1 MNTLMKLPHYKWQK
15 SVLILI
21 LSFLISNFAL
31 SQEYIVS
38 INPVK
43 TARSEIVSPA
53 DEGQI
58 IPSNSI
64 LQVSGSES
72 VLQNRPKQ
80 ITLELG
86 DILPDE
92 RYSAPMLI
100 SLEIF
105 DLLAHEVKFTTGT
118 KDGDKII
125 DFPFVNYKGKINDG
139 DWINLSFSKTGTIG
153 WIRLSNRTYLI
164 QPVQSTAQNTGNR
177 EHSIREITGQ
187 DQNGIRCGLNTGSL
201 PPEIKKLMAS
211 LDSYIARKAGDT
223 RLTAKVALETDYETY
238 VGFGN
243 DINLTTSWLLSIAA
257 SVSQIYEQQVNVGL
271 EVVYT
276 RVWTTPDDPYTQ
288 IGFSLFPE
296 FQNYWNANMQSVD
309 RDVAILVIKDLA
321 RLAGGLSSLDALGN
335 IQSAYA
341 ISGENV
347 ITVAHELGHVFG
359 SPHTHNCSWPAGP
372 GWTLA
377 PIDKC
382 ATVEGDCDIKEIIPQ
397 EGTIMSYCPTSTQ
410 TFGTLVSNLIRARA
424 EVKLGAGDLLMSTA
438 TGKVTSSG
446 SGLANVAI
454 RAFRGDGTNLST
466 TTSTDGTFSLNLY
479 YDDYNI
485 RADQAGYLI
494 KPSGKSSGS
503 FYVTVADTKVTGLNF
518 EATALTADL
527 FEPDNNPGQAVTITT
542 DGTVQQHTLH
552 TISDIDYAR
561 FNAVSGKSY
570 YLSLKLGDVLDS
582 PTLSLLGTDGITYL
596 QNASYPPS
604 MVWKAPQT
612 GTYYLRVSGTT
623 GFYGLL
629 VALAPFVNQESNISP
644 LKYSDSVWGD
654 YDGDGDLDLLVS
666 GMDDNY
672 AMKIA
677 LFRNDNGNLIQ
688 TDAGIEQLTT
698 TSTIVVKW
706 TDIDNDDDLDAF
718 IGAGNVAYIY
728 INDGGHFTS
737 KITIDDKLVSLQS
750 AEFADYDNDGDQD
763 ILIQSFA
770 DVNYMGDV
778 ALLHLYRNNNG
789 SFENINL
796 GLRGV
801 CFGKAVWGDYDRDGD
816 PDIFVTGASNVN
828 QVSGSSSGD
837 SPFTKVYLNS
847 NGSFSDANVALV
859 QVASFPDIALGD
871 YDSDGDLDLAISGQD
886 QSGLVAKIYRNDN
899 GSYTDIVALLTGVHN
914 VSMKW
919 GDYDNDGDLDLVI
932 TGQESL
938 SAGASPLTKLYI
950 NNGGTFEEAYFNSI
964 FPGIGIGS
972 VSWSD
977 YDNDSDLDM
986 MLIGEASN
994 MKGLGNL
1001 VSNES
1006 SVTNTPPSAPSG
1018 LNAFV
1023 DGSSVTL
1030 SWLIAHDNK
1039 TPDEGLTYN
1048 LCVGTTPGGTD
1059 VLSPMSNLQT
1069 GKRMIVE
1076 PGNAG
1081 LSLQHKLK
1089 NLPPNKY
1096 YWTVQS
1102 IDNSY
1107 AGGSF
1112 AAVQSFEISI
1122 LTSNSELPDN
1132 KKKIDVY
1139 PNPVSDI
1146 LTIVCSGNNKEIG
1159 FDILNSVGQIV
1170 LSGKLLDKAIVQ
1182 TSTFS
1187 PGIYLIKLNTGK
1199 TIEFNKIIKQ

>member
-1 MNTLMKLPHYKWQK
+1 M
-15 SVLILI
+15 S
-21 LSFLISNFAL
+21 S
-31 SQEYIVS
+31 
-38 INPVK
+38 
-43 TARSEIVSPA
+43 
-53 DEGQI
+53 
-58 IPSNSI
+58 
-64 LQVSGSES
+64 
-72 VLQNRPKQ
+72 
-80 ITLELG
+80 
-86 DILPDE
+86 
-92 RYSAPMLI
+92 
-100 SLEIF
+100 
-105 DLLAHEVKFTTGT
+105 
-118 KDGDKII
+118 
-125 DFPFVNYKGKINDG
+125 
-139 DWINLSFSKTGTIG
+139 
-153 WIRLSNRTYLI
+153 
-164 QPVQSTAQNTGNR
+164 
-177 EHSIREITGQ
+177 
-187 DQNGIRCGLNTGSL
+187 
-201 PPEIKKLMAS
+201 
-211 LDSYIARKAGDT
+211 
-223 RLTAKVALETDYETY
+223 
-238 VGFGN
+238 
-243 DINLTTSWLLSIAA
+243 
-257 SVSQIYEQQVNVGL
+257 
-271 EVVYT
+271 

-494 KPSGKSSGS
+494 KPSGKSSAS

-629 VALAPFVNQESNISP
+629 VALAPFVNQESNIAP

-770 DVNYMGDV
+770 D
-778 ALLHLYRNNNG
+778 
-789 SFENINL
+789 
-796 GLRGV
+796 
-801 CFGKAVWGDYDRDGD
+801 
-816 PDIFVTGASNVN
+816 
-828 QVSGSSSGD
+828 
-837 SPFTKVYLNS
+837 
-847 NGSFSDANVALV
+847 
-859 QVASFPDIALGD
+859 
-871 YDSDGDLDLAISGQD
+871 
-886 QSGLVAKIYRNDN
+886 KIYRNDN

>member
-1 MNTLMKLPHYKWQK
+1 MLQK
-15 SVLILI
+15 SLIILI
-21 LSFLISNFAL
+21 LCFLISNFAHA
-31 SQEYIVS
+31 QENLVS
-38 INPVK
+38 IRPVEGAK
-43 TARSEIVSPA
+43 SEIVSSSGN
-53 DEGQI
+53 GQI
-58 IPSNSI
+58 IPNKKI
-64 LQVSGSES
+64 LKVSGSES
-72 VLQNRPKQ
+72 ILQNHPPQ
-80 ITLELG
+80 LMLDLG
-86 DILPDE
+86 DILPDDN
-92 RYSAPMLI
+92 YSSSMVI
-100 SLEIF
+100 SMKASDVISPE
-105 DLLAHEVKFTTGT
+105 AKFTTST
-118 KDGDKII
+118 KDGDRII
-125 DFPFVNYKGKINDG
+125 DFQFANYKGKINND
-139 DWINLSFSKTGTIG
+139 DWINLSFSKAGTIG
-153 WIRLSNRTYLI
+153 WMRLSNRTFVI
-164 QPVQSTAQNTGNR
+164 QPVQSGTSAVDAR
-177 EHSIREITGQ
+177 EHFIYEITNQNQ
-187 DQNGIRCGLNTGSL
+187 DGIRCGLNTGSL
-201 PPEIKKLMAS
+201 PPEIKKLMTS
-211 LDSYIARKAGDT
+211 LDSYIARKLGDT
-223 RLTAKVALETDYETY
+223 RLTATIALETDYETF

-243 DINLTTSWLLSIAA
+243 DVSLTTSWLLSIAA

-271 EVVYT
+271 QVVYT
-276 RVWTTPDDPYTQ
+276 RVWTTADDPYTQ
-288 IGFSLFPE
+288 KGYSLLPE
-296 FQNYWNANMQSVD
+296 FQNYWNTNMQSVD
-309 RDVAILVIKDLA
+309 RDVAVLIIKDGT
-321 RLAGGLSSLDALGN
+321 RLAGGMALLDALGN

-397 EGTIMSYCPTSTQ
+397 EGTIMSYCPTRTQ
-410 TFGTLVSNLIRARA
+410 TFGPLVSNLIRARA
-424 EVKLGAGDLLMSTA
+424 EAKLGTGDLLVSA
-438 TGKVTSSG
+438 VTGRVTLSG
-446 SGLANVAI
+446 SVLANVAI
-454 RAFRGDGTNLST
+454 KAYRGDGITVST
-466 TTSTDGTFSLNLY
+466 TTAADGTYSLNLN
-479 YDDYNI
+479 YDDYDVH
-485 RADQAGYLI
+485 ADHESYLI
-494 KPSGKSSGS
+494 RPTGKSSDS
-503 FYVTVADTKVTGLNF
+503 YYITVSDVKVTGLNF
-518 EATALTADL
+518 EATILTSDQY
-527 FEPDNNPGQAVTITT
+527 EPDDNPGQAVSISA
-542 DGTVQQHTLH
+542 DGTVQQHSLH
-552 TISDIDYAR
+552 TTADIDYVK

-570 YLSLKLGDVLDS
+570 YLALQLGNITAS
-582 PTLSLLGTDGITYL
+582 PTLSLLNRDGITSL
-596 QNASYPPS
+596 QAASYPPS
-604 MVWKAPQT
+604 MVWKAPNT
-612 GTYYLRVSGTT
+612 GTYYLRVSGTK

-629 VALAPFVNQESNISP
+629 VALAPFVKTTADITP
-644 LKYSDSVWGD
+644 LGWSDASWGD
-654 YDGDGDLDLLVS
+654 YDADGDLDLLVS

-672 AMKIA
+672 TMKIA
-677 LFRNDNGNLIQ
+677 LFKNDNGSLIQ
-688 TDAGIEQLTT
+688 ADAGIEQITT

-706 TDIDNDDDLDAF
+706 IDIDNDGDLDAF
-718 IGAGNVAYIY
+718 IGAGNLAYIH
-728 INDGGHFTS
+728 INDGGRFTS

-778 ALLHLYRNNNG
+778 ALLHLYRNSNG

-801 CFGKAVWGDYDRDGD
+801 CYGKAVWGDYDRDGD

-871 YDSDGDLDLAISGQD
+871 YDSDGDLDLAIAGQD
-886 QSGLVAKIYRNDN
+886 PTKLVVKIYRNDN
-899 GSYTDIVALLTGVHN
+899 GIYTDIGALLTGVRN

-986 MLIGEASN
+986 LIIGEASN
-994 MKGLGNL
+994 SKALGNL
-1001 VSNES
+1001 LSNE
-1006 SVTNTPPSAPSG
+1006 TDLKNIPPSAPSG
-1018 LNAFV
+1018 LNALV
-1023 DGSSVTL
+1023 EGSSVTL
-1030 SWLIAHDNK
+1030 SWLHSQDDR
-1039 TPDEGLTYN
+1039 TPFEGLTYN

-1059 VLSPMSNLQT
+1059 VLSPMSIVPT

-1076 PGNAG
+1076 AGNAG
-1081 LSLQHKLK
+1081 LLLQHKLK
-1089 NLPPNKY
+1089 NLPQKKY
-1096 YWTVQS
+1096 YWTVQA

-1112 AAVQSFEISI
+1112 AQSQSFEISI
-1122 LTSNSELPDN
+1122 RTSTSELLDN
-1132 KKKIDVY
+1132 KKKINVY

-1146 LTIVCSGNNKEIG
+1146 LTIEYAGNNKEIG
-1159 FDILNSVGQIV
+1159 FYILNSIGQIV
-1170 LSGKLLDKAIVQ
+1170 FSGRLADKTIVQ

-1187 PGIYLIKLNTGK
+1187 PGIYLIKLDTGK
-1199 TIEFNKIIKQ
+1199 TIEFNKIIKN

>member
-1 MNTLMKLPHYKWQK
+1 
-15 SVLILI
+15 
-21 LSFLISNFAL
+21 
-31 SQEYIVS
+31 
-38 INPVK
+38 
-43 TARSEIVSPA
+43 
-53 DEGQI
+53 
-58 IPSNSI
+58 
-64 LQVSGSES
+64 
-72 VLQNRPKQ
+72 
-80 ITLELG
+80 
-86 DILPDE
+86 
-92 RYSAPMLI
+92 
-100 SLEIF
+100 
-105 DLLAHEVKFTTGT
+105 
-118 KDGDKII
+118 
-125 DFPFVNYKGKINDG
+125 
-139 DWINLSFSKTGTIG
+139 
-153 WIRLSNRTYLI
+153 
-164 QPVQSTAQNTGNR
+164 
-177 EHSIREITGQ
+177 
-187 DQNGIRCGLNTGSL
+187 
-201 PPEIKKLMAS
+201 
-211 LDSYIARKAGDT
+211 
-223 RLTAKVALETDYETY
+223 
-238 VGFGN
+238 
-243 DINLTTSWLLSIAA
+243 
-257 SVSQIYEQQVNVGL
+257 
-271 EVVYT
+271 
-276 RVWTTPDDPYTQ
+276 
-288 IGFSLFPE
+288 
-296 FQNYWNANMQSVD
+296 MQSVD

-494 KPSGKSSGS
+494 KPSGKSSAS

-629 VALAPFVNQESNISP
+629 VALAPFVNQESNIAP

-770 DVNYMGDV
+770 D
-778 ALLHLYRNNNG
+778 
-789 SFENINL
+789 
-796 GLRGV
+796 
-801 CFGKAVWGDYDRDGD
+801 
-816 PDIFVTGASNVN
+816 
-828 QVSGSSSGD
+828 
-837 SPFTKVYLNS
+837 
-847 NGSFSDANVALV
+847 
-859 QVASFPDIALGD
+859 
-871 YDSDGDLDLAISGQD
+871 
-886 QSGLVAKIYRNDN
+886 KIYRNDN

>member
-1 MNTLMKLPHYKWQK
+1 MAFSLLQTGY
-15 SVLILI
+15 VL
-21 LSFLISNFAL
+21 A
-31 SQEYIVS
+31 QEIIVT
-38 INPVK
+38 I
-43 TARSEIVSPA
+43 SPA
-53 DEGQI
+53 KAVRAENVLPVSKGQVI
-58 IPSNSI
+58 QYEKILEVDGAESI
-64 LQVSGSES
+64 LQTRPSSIKLEIGDIFPDTSFSVSGA
-72 VLQNRPKQ
+72 V
-80 ITLELG
+80 
-86 DILPDE
+86 
-92 RYSAPMLI
+92 
-100 SLEIF
+100 SLEAF
-105 DLLAHEVKFTTGT
+105 ELLATGAKLT
-118 KDGDKII
+118 AGTEEGDLPVDI
-125 DFPFVNYKGKINDG
+125 PFATYKGRISSD
-139 DWINLSFSKTGTIG
+139 DWINLSFSGAGTIG
-153 WIRLSNRTYLI
+153 WMRINNRIYVI
-164 QPVQSTAQNTGNR
+164 QPVQSPAQNTGNR
-177 EHSIREITGQ
+177 EHFIREITGQ

-211 LDSYIARKAGDT
+211 LDSYIARKSGDT

-271 EVVYT
+271 QVVYT

-454 RAFRGDGTNLST
+454 RALRGDGTSLST

-485 RADQAGYLI
+485 SADQAGYFI
-494 KPSGKSSGS
+494 KPSGKISGS

-518 EATALTADL
+518 EAAVLAPDL
-527 FEPDNNPGQAVTITT
+527 FEPDNNPGQAVTISA
-542 DGTVQQHTLH
+542 DGTIQQHTLH
-552 TISDIDYAR
+552 TTSDIDYAS

-570 YLSLKLGDVLDS
+570 YLSLQLGDVLAS
-582 PTLSLLGTDGITYL
+582 PTLSLLGTDGVTYL

-629 VALAPFVNQESNISP
+629 VALAPFVNQESNIAP

-698 TSTIVVKW
+698 SSTIVVKW
-706 TDIDNDDDLDAF
+706 TDIDNDGDLDAF

-801 CFGKAVWGDYDRDGD
+801 CFGKAVWGDYDHDGD

-1006 SVTNTPPSAPSG
+1006 SVINTPPSAPSG
-1018 LNAFV
+1018 LSAFV

-1030 SWLIAHDNK
+1030 SWLSAHDDR
-1039 TPDEGLTYN
+1039 TPYEGLTYN

-1059 VLSPMSNLQT
+1059 VLSPMSILQT

-1076 PGNAG
+1076 AGNAG
-1081 LSLQHKLK
+1081 LLLQHKLK
-1089 NLPPNKY
+1089 NLPQKKY
-1096 YWTVQS
+1096 YWTVQA

-1112 AAVQSFEISI
+1112 APVQSFEISTP
-1122 LTSNSELPDN
+1122 TSVSEITGDQKEL
-1132 KKKIDVY
+1132 KVY
-1139 PNPVSDI
+1139 PNPATDV
-1146 LTIVCSGNNKEIG
+1146 LTIDYRGNSSETLFSIYNSIGQMVYSGRITE
-1159 FDILNSVGQIV
+1159 
-1170 LSGKLLDKAIVQ
+1170 KAAVP
-1182 TSTFS
+1182 TESFS
-1187 PGIYLIKLNTGK
+1187 PGIYLIKLETGK
-1199 TIEFNKIIKQ
+1199 TVLFNKTGN